1 MAQVFISYKHD
12 DGDFALILKD
22 RLERAGFAGWI
33 DDNLQAGEDWREMID
48 RAIRES
54 MALVVI
60 LSPESVASEYVTY
73 EWAFAL
79 GAGVPVVPV
88 LLRPTAL
95 HPRLN
100 ELQFLDFTN
109 RRARPWDALIERLES
124 LSGERG
130 SRKRPGRP
138 SKREVE
144 LDALREQ
151 LADKHWDLRV
161 EAVRAL
167 GDRRDRAAVPVLARM
182 LATDRSVRVRA
193 AAAEAL
199 GWIGDEAAA
208 PDLLAALDAD
218 HVAVQAAARE
228 ALRRMGRG
236 GEEQPRAAK
245 SS

>member
-22 RLERAGFAGWI
+22 RIEQAGFDGWI

-54 MALVVI
+54 MAVIAI
-60 LSPESVASEYVTY
+60 LSPESVASAYVTY

-88 LLRPTAL
+88 LLRATPL
-95 HPRLN
+95 HPRLE

-109 RRARPWDALIERLES
+109 RRARPWTALVERLEA
-124 LSGERG
+124 LSGSG
-130 SRKRPGRP
+130 SGKKRPRKP
-138 SKREVE
+138 TRREAAW
-144 LDALREQ
+144 DALREQ
-151 LADKHWDLRV
+151 LTDKHADIRA
-161 EAVRAL
+161 EAARAL
-167 GDRRDRAAVPVLARM
+167 GDRREKAAVPLLART

-199 GWIGDEAAA
+199 GWIGDEAAV
-208 PDLLAALDAD
+208 PDLIAALEGA
-218 HVAVQAAARE
+218 HPRVEAAARE
-228 ALRRMGRG
+228 ALRRIGTDEAR
-236 GEEQPRAAK
+236 RAAE
-245 SS
+245 SA

>member
-12 DGDFALILKD
+12 DGDFALILND
-22 RLERAGFAGWI
+22 RLDKAGFDGWL

-54 MALVVI
+54 MAVIVV

-88 LLRPTAL
+88 MLKRTPL
-95 HPRLN
+95 HPRLE

-109 RRARPWDALIERLES
+109 RRARPWALLIERLES
-124 LSGERG
+124 LSEKRSGGNR
-130 SRKRPGRP
+130 SSKSSRPGP
-138 SKREVE
+138 KW
-144 LDALREQ
+144 DALREQ
-151 LADKHWDLRV
+151 LGDKHADIRA
-161 EAVRAL
+161 EAARAL
-167 GDRRDRAAVPVLARM
+167 GERREKAAVPVLARM

-199 GWIGDEAAA
+199 GWIGDEAAV
-208 PDLLAALDAD
+208 PDLIAALDGAHRLVD
-218 HVAVQAAARE
+218 PAARD
-228 ALRRMGRG
+228 ALRRIGTKEARL
-236 GEEQPRAAK
+236 AAD
-245 SS
+245 SA

>member
-22 RLERAGFAGWI
+22 RIEQAGFDGWI

-54 MALVVI
+54 MAVVVV

-88 LLRPTAL
+88 LLKPTPL
-95 HPRLN
+95 HPRLE

-109 RRARPWDALIERLES
+109 RRARPWTQLIERLES
-124 LSGERG
+124 LGGASGAK
-130 SRKRPGRP
+130 KRPRKP
-138 SKREVE
+138 TRREAE
-144 LDALREQ
+144 WDALREQ
-151 LADKHWDLRV
+151 LGHRHADVRL
-161 EAVRAL
+161 EAARAL
-167 GDRRDRAAVPVLARM
+167 GDRRERAAVPLLARM
-182 LATDRSVRVRA
+182 LATDRSRHVRA

-199 GWIGDEAAA
+199 GWIGDEAAV
-208 PDLLAALDAD
+208 PDLIAAQEGAHPLVEA
-218 HVAVQAAARE
+218 AVRD
-228 ALRRMGRG
+228 ALRRI
-236 GEEQPRAAK
+236 EK